1 MNDRLARW
9 LARVP
14 PAHRLLL
21 IGLAMLALP
30 HLLRLPA
37 WLALAIPAL
46 LLWRLAHDAGRV
58 RLPSRFVLIGLV
70 VAAVAGLYVH
80 YRTLIGRDA
89 GSALLLFLIAA
100 KLLEMHR
107 RRDVYVVL
115 FLADFLIVVGFLF
128 EQSLPYTLWMGAT
141 LLVLLAAQIH
151 FARHPAGGDDGPL
164 LPDLRLATRLL
175 LQSLPLAVVLFLFF
189 PRPGGPLWGMPEDA
203 LGARTGLSATLSPG
217 RISHLSDDDAVAFRV
232 RFRGP
237 PPPPGRLYWRGLVH
251 VHFDGRSWYAPRH
264 PVPALQPTEL
274 DLERLSDPVS
284 YTVTLE
290 PHDRRWLFFLDAPL
304 SVPLDTVVTV
314 DRQVAAPRPVI
325 ELMRYTA
332 ISVLRYR
339 LDAKQRPGP
348 VYLAVPDGAAP
359 RTRALAGRLRATQ
372 ADDLALVKAALDHL
386 RTGPFFYSRQ
396 PPPLVADP
404 IDGFLF
410 DTRIGFCEHYAA
422 AFAVLLRLAG
432 IPARVVS
439 GYQGGEP
446 NPLDDYLIVR
456 QSDAHAWV
464 EAWLAGQGWVRID
477 PTAVIPAERI
487 LEMPERLRPRRAEA
501 GDRVQTAPGWL
512 QRGLRRIGFVWDMLD
527 ERWNQWILG
536 FDRHRQIDLL
546 QRLGIDPF
554 DWRATAGLLGALALL
569 ALAGLLLYLHWRDY
583 EPIDPAV
590 RIWRRL
596 CRRLA
601 RHGLVQMPGETPRAF
616 GRRCVSRMQGSARD
630 LERIVTLYLRLRYA
644 RDGSRQD
651 LEEMQRRVRS
661 LELIEKT

>member
-1 MNDRLARW
+1 MNARLARW

-58 RLPSRFVLIGLV
+58 RLPSRFVLFGLV
-70 VAAVAGLYVH
+70 AAAVAGLFVH

-164 LPDLRLATRLL
+164 GPDLRLATRLL

-264 PVPALQPTEL
+264 PVPALQPAEL
-274 DLERLSDPVS
+274 DLQELSDPVH

-290 PHDRRWLFFLDAPL
+290 PHDRRWLFVLDAPL
-304 SVPLDTVVTV
+304 SVPLDTVITV
-314 DRQVAAPRPVI
+314 DRQVASPRPVS
-325 ELMRYTA
+325 ELKRYSA

-339 LDAKQRPGP
+339 LDTRHRPGP

-359 RTRALAGRLRATQ
+359 RTRALASRLRAAQ
-372 ADDLALVKAALDHL
+372 ADDRALVNAALDYL
-386 RTGPFFYSRQ
+386 RSEPFFYSRQ
-396 PPPLVADP
+396 PPLLPDDP

-410 DTRIGFCEHYAA
+410 DSRIGFCEHYAS

-464 EAWLAGQGWVRID
+464 EAWLAGEGWVRID
-477 PTAVIPAERI
+477 PTAAIPAERI
-487 LEMPERLRPRRAEA
+487 LETPERLRPRRAEA

-554 DWRATAGLLGALALL
+554 DWRATAGLLGALAVL
-569 ALAGLLLYLHWRDY
+569 ALAGLLLYLRWRDR
-583 EPIDPAV
+583 ETHDPAI

-601 RHGLVQMPGETPRAF
+601 RHGLVPAPGETPRAF
-616 GRRCVSRMQGSARD
+616 GRRCARKMQGSARD
-630 LERIVTLYLRLRYA
+630 LERIVALYLRLRYA
-644 RDGSRQD
+644 PDASGRD
-651 LEEMQRRVRS
+651 LEEMQRRVRG
-661 LELIEKT
+661 LKLDEKA